1 MKKKKKIMI
10 VDDEWDVVDVVK
22 KMLKSEGYE
31 VIGAHSGKECLEKMN
46 EGVDMVLLDI
56 LMPEMDGWET
66 LKKIKENEKF
76 ASTPISMLTALPLTP
91 EDTKNKPIQL
101 IENYIIKPFTKKEL
115 VEKVGEILGREEE
128 IKEIVRELEEKVGKD
143 VANEY
148 ERLSMAVD
156 RHSRLTDA
164 IVESVKGKGK
174 ISQSVKNVIKSQERM
189 IQINEERIKE
199 IEKMIK

>member
-10 VDDEWDVVDVVK
+10 VDDELDVIDVVK
-22 KMLKSEGYE
+22 KMLELEGYE

-66 LKKIKENEKF
+66 LKKMKEDEKF
-76 ASTPISMLTALPLTP
+76 ASIPVSTLTALSLTP

-128 IKEIVRELEEKVGKD
+128 IKEIARELEEKVGKD

-156 RHSRLTDA
+156 RHSRLMDA

-189 IQINEERIKE
+189 IQINEKRIKE
-199 IEKMIK
+199 IEKMLK